1 MHIVDPQLEAYL
13 HRITPLHHE
22 VLREMESLAELRSF
36 PIVGPL
42 VGRILYQYAKLLQP
56 SRILELGSGYG
67 YSALW
72 WALGSPDHCKIF
84 CTEGSVDNIQL
95 AQQFLSRAGMWQKI
109 KYHHG
114 DALEFLDGVDGE
126 FDVIFMDIDKHQY
139 PDGFRK
145 VFPRLRRGGLFLT
158 DNVLWSGRIVESD
171 PDRSTRAI
179 LEYNQLVYNTP
190 GAFTVI
196 LPVRDGV
203 AVTLKE

>member
-1 MHIVDPQLEAYL
+1 LNIIDPKLEEYL
-13 HRITPLHHE
+13 HRITPSHHE
-22 VLREMESLAELRSF
+22 VLREMESLAEQREF

-42 VGRILYQYAKLLQP
+42 VGRILYQYARLLYP

-72 WALGSPDHCKIF
+72 WALGSADNCKID
-84 CTEGSVDNIQL
+84 CTEGSADNIRL
-95 AQQFLSRAGMWQKI
+95 AQQFLSRAGVWQKI
-109 KYHHG
+109 KYHQG
-114 DALEFLDGVDGE
+114 DALEFLSQAPGE

-145 VFPRLRRGGLFLT
+145 AFSRLRKGGLFVT
-158 DNVLWSGRIVESD
+158 DNVLWSGRIVEPD

-203 AVTLKE
+203 GVTLKQ

>member
-1 MHIVDPQLEAYL
+1 MNIVDPQLDAYL
-13 HRITPLHHE
+13 HHITPSRHE
-22 VLREMESLAELRSF
+22 VLREMETLADQRGF

-42 VGRILYQYAKLLQP
+42 VGRILYQYARLLRP

-67 YSALW
+67 YSAFW
-72 WALGSPDHCKIF
+72 WALGSSDDCRID
-84 CTEGSVDNIQL
+84 CTEGSADNIQL
-95 AQQFLSRAGMWQKI
+95 AQQFLSRAGLWQKI
-109 KYHHG
+109 EYHQG
-114 DALEFLDGVDGE
+114 DALDFLDRISGE
-126 FDVIFMDIDKHQY
+126 IDIVFMDIDKHQY

-145 VFPRLRRGGLFLT
+145 AFPRLRKGGLFVT
-158 DNVLWSGRIVESD
+158 DNVLWSGKIVEPD

-179 LEYNQLVYNTP
+179 LEYNQLVYNTL

>member
-1 MHIVDPQLEAYL
+1 
-13 HRITPLHHE
+13 
-22 VLREMESLAELRSF
+22 
-36 PIVGPL
+36 
-42 VGRILYQYAKLLQP
+42 
-56 SRILELGSGYG
+56 
-67 YSALW
+67 LW
-72 WALGSPDHCKIF
+72 EKI
-84 CTEGSVDNIQL
+84 E
-95 AQQFLSRAGMWQKI
+95 
-109 KYHHG
+109 YHQG
-114 DALEFLDGVDGE
+114 DALDFLDRIPGE

-145 VFPRLRRGGLFLT
+145 AFPRLRKGGLFVT

-203 AVTLKE
+203 AVTLNE